1 MKALRW
7 WSVALVLAVGLG
19 WNLSV
24 RAAVV
29 KNVQTGMAFMS
40 GASTAVSVTIPSA
53 VNPARAFV
61 ICDFLV
67 GNNNSPAASQ
77 RVTCELTGATT
88 LTITNGAADDQEVVR
103 WYVVEFFSGVTVQRG
118 LASITAGFLTLPVLI
133 PAAVNLAKTFVLIS
147 ARTASVATNM
157 DEQFT
162 PTAQLTSTT
171 NLQLTRSDNTGTDDL
186 TVAWQ
191 VVQIESASVQSGI
204 ATIAQAATSV
214 TAALNPAVD
223 TTRTFLVFTSNG
235 GVAVN
240 GVESRY
246 LTRGEITNATTLTF
260 TRALNQ
266 PVVGGQVSIAWFAVR
281 MTDGT
286 TVQRGTNPTTSPGTT
301 TINAPLTAIVPARSV
316 PIISAS
322 GDPLSTADDALDD
335 NSWAADTSVANNL
348 QLTNSPNAQ
357 NNVNTTVAW
366 QVVQFADAP
375 NRVDGPAGGGRSGG
389 REVFP

>member
-1 MKALRW
+1 
-7 WSVALVLAVGLG
+7 
-19 WNLSV
+19 
-24 RAAVV
+24 
-29 KNVQTGMAFMS
+29 
-40 GASTAVSVTIPSA
+40 
-53 VNPARAFV
+53 
-61 ICDFLV
+61 
-67 GNNNSPAASQ
+67 
-77 RVTCELTGATT
+77 
-88 LTITNGAADDQEVVR
+88 
-103 WYVVEFFSGVTVQRG
+103 
-118 LASITAGFLTLPVLI
+118 
-133 PAAVNLAKTFVLIS
+133 
-147 ARTASVATNM
+147 M